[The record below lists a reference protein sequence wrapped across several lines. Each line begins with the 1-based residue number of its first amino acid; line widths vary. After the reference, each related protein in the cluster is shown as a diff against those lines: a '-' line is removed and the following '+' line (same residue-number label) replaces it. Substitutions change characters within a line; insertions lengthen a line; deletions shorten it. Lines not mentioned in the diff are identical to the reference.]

1 MEQSEENDH
10 QFAKTEESLASHQS
24 FIRSSLGVKWIWL
37 VLLVLAVATV
47 LALALIRRSNSA
59 RNTDEASIAN
69 RSSNDHSPGSEV
81 FLYLPGRSTVMV
93 AVDEQSLDELIGALA
108 ERGEAVQ
115 VLVDSGKVLTVPNNT
130 KVRVVDVNFAKIKV
144 RFLEGK
150 RVMTEAWVP
159 ERWIR

>member
-1 MEQSEENDH
+1 MERSEENEH
-10 QFAKTEESLASHQS
+10 KFAQPEGTSTNHRS
-24 FIRSSLGVKWIWL
+24 FIKSLLGRKWIWV
-37 VLLVLAVATV
+37 VLLILAVAAVLT
-47 LALALIRRSNSA
+47 LALMRRSNSA
-59 RNTDEASIAN
+59 KNADEASIES
-69 RSSNDHSPGSEV
+69 RGSNDHSPGSEV

-108 ERGEAVQ
+108 GTGEEVQ
-115 VLVDSGKVLTVPNNT
+115 VLVDSGKVFTVPNNT
-130 KVRVVDVNFAKIKV
+130 RVRVVEMNFAKIKV